1 MSLRSTRVD
10 IFTCL
15 WAAAGL
21 LIVSAGCGSS
31 GTSTAPSAVTVAP
44 APAPAPAPT
53 PTPTSHGSISFKI
66 DGAPVAATG
75 VTATFA
81 NGILTVGG
89 GDSSRNAVLGFA
101 VTPTGPGV
109 YALGPLSAANALL
122 TMGNPAAGWN
132 AAVGIGSGSITL
144 TTLTSAGASGTFTF
158 NLVAV
163 PNTGATGTKAITEGV
178 FNVTF

>member
-1 MSLRSTRVD
+1 MSVCSTRVD

-31 GTSTAPSAVTVAP
+31 STSTAPSAVTL

-53 PTPTSHGSISFKI
+53 PTPTSHGSIGFKI
-66 DGAPVAATG
+66 DGAPVAPTG

-81 NGILTVGG
+81 NGILAVGG
-89 GDSSRNAVLGFA
+89 GDSSRNTVLGFA
-101 VTPTGPGV
+101 FAPTGPGV

-132 AAVGIGSGSITL
+132 AAVGIGGGSITL